1 MKLPSVRFR
10 IENRW
15 KWVVC
20 QCTSI
25 VWLGTELQIGN
36 DYNFNPNA
44 VSITLTIA
52 NFNFIL
58 RIYGEKP

>member
-10 IENRW
+10 IGNRW

-25 VWLGTELQIGN
+25 IWLETELQLGN

-58 RIYGEKP
+58 RIEWKKP

>member
-1 MKLPSVRFR
+1 MKLLSVRFR

-15 KWVVC
+15 KWVEHKYI
-20 QCTSI
+20 SI
-25 VWLGTELQIGN
+25 VWLGTELQLGN

-58 RIYGEKP
+58 RIEWKKP